1 MSLYQLL
8 AQFIRQHWRHYFA
21 AGVMLFL
28 VATFTVLIP
37 RKIGQIIDHMVQH
50 GAHPNLLFDLS
61 IVVAMGVAIYFLRV
75 GWRLQLFAASYRLG
89 AQLRLRLYQRL
100 SLQSPA
106 FFQQQ
111 RTGDLMALGT
121 NDADAIELAAGEA
134 ALAGFDG
141 FMTFVLVISMM
152 TLGVDWRL
160 GLASLLPFPFMAWS
174 FKWITQ
180 KIHDA
185 SKDSLERFSQLN
197 DHVQESLSGVRTLRV
212 LGLEHKSAQQFAEL
226 ADAAAEASLRSQ
238 RWEAAYE
245 PAVGLSLTSAGALT
259 LAVGGYLVWQ
269 GELSVGSLTAFS
281 MYLGQLIWPMF
292 AAGWVLSLLERGKAA
307 WARLRPV
314 LETDLV
320 IQDHGKITQTDF
332 QHIRFERI
340 NFSYPGQVGMALREL
355 SFTLEQGQTIGIVGP
370 TGAGK
375 SSVARLLLR
384 QFETRDGKLMWGEQL
399 IEQIQLQALRE
410 AVNWVAQEPFLFSAS
425 IADNIALAKPNATR
439 EQIREAARLASIDE
453 DIMRFPQGY
462 DTPVGER
469 GITLSGGQ
477 KQRVAIAR
485 ALLTDCRLL
494 LLDDALS
501 AVDTDTETKIL
512 RHLAELRRHH
522 AAQRSAIIISH
533 RLSAVAEADHILVL
547 REGRL
552 IEQGTHEQLLALDG
566 WYASQWRYQQ
576 LEADLDADD
585 FEEAVL
591 QENSE
596 KDGE

>member
-8 AQFIRQHWRHYFA
+8 AQFVRQHWRHYVA
-21 AGVMLFL
+21 AAVMLFL

-37 RKIGQIIDHMVQH
+37 RKIGQIIDAMVQH
-50 GAHPNLLFDLS
+50 GAHPGLVADLAM
-61 IVVAMGVAIYFLRV
+61 VVAMGVAIYFLRV

-100 SLQSPA
+100 SVQGPA

-185 SKDSLERFSQLN
+185 SKDSLERFSRLN

-212 LGLEHKSAQQFAEL
+212 LGLEQKSATQFAEL
-226 ADAAAEASLRSQ
+226 AEAAAEASLRSQ

-245 PAVGLSLTSAGALT
+245 PAVGLSLTAAGALT
-259 LAVGGYLVWQ
+259 LGVGGYLVWQ
-269 GELSVGSLTAFS
+269 DELSVGNLTAFS

-314 LETDLV
+314 LEADLV
-320 IQDHGKITQTDF
+320 VRDEGKVTDTDF
-332 QHIRFERI
+332 KELCFDRV
-340 NFSYPGQVGMALREL
+340 NFSYPGQTGMAVKQL
-355 SFTLEQGQTIGIVGP
+355 SFRLQRGQTLGIVGP

-375 SSVARLLLR
+375 STVARLLLR
-384 QFETRDGKLMWGEQL
+384 QFETRDGAVMWGEHL
-399 IEQIQLQALRE
+399 ISQIQLHALRE
-410 AVNWVAQEPFLFSAS
+410 AINWVAQEPFLFSAS
-425 IADNIALAKPNATR
+425 IADNIALAKPSASR
-439 EQIREAARLASIDE
+439 EEIREAARLASIDD

-462 DTPVGER
+462 DTPVGEK

-485 ALLTDCRLL
+485 ALLTDCKLL

-512 RHLAELRRHH
+512 RHLAELKQQR
-522 AAQRSAIIISH
+522 AKGRSALIISH

-547 REGRL
+547 REGQ
-552 IEQGTHEQLLALDG
+552 IVEQGTHAELLAHQG
-566 WYASQWRYQQ
+566 WYASQWQYQQ
-576 LEADLDADD
+576 LEADLNAD
-585 FEEAVL
+585 E
-591 QENSE
+591 
-596 KDGE
+596 